1 MDARAKP
8 QSFVRLAYLAL
19 CESILEVLHL
29 LLASAV
35 VLVGCSVELGL
46 FGILPIQSDAG

>member
-29 LLASAV
+29 HLASAL
-35 VLVGCSVELGL
+35 VLVGCSAELGL
-46 FGILPIQSDAG
+46 FGFLPLQSNAG